1 MTSSNIYIQSRI
13 DELENLLSESHIK
26 LFTTKYS
33 KTDNPSINGNLR
45 SNKKVVEHITNH
57 INFVDNS
64 VNFQEKVRYFL
75 LGVEKQHCCV
85 MCDMPTKIQNIT
97 CSVKCK
103 SAYYSINLVVIA
115 ALKKSNDIIDNT
127 MVDGVPIR
135 TIWAAKT
142 RGTRIKNGGYTM
154 SDSHKLKLSISRGTI
169 DPITGLTPAQ
179 KGGKM
184 LSISLSKKSQID
196 KDISSKKQSAWML
209 EIIACDIATKNEVS
223 RGWVTSMLCLEKL
236 KNTIDPDSGKT
247 LLDIKQS
254 KTGKTKRK
262 NRPANEMSEYR
273 RFVTF
278 YTRLS
283 IKNYGHTLE
292 NIDLRC
298 NHAEN
303 KNAYHIDHMLSV
315 YEGFHRNIPPYII
328 GSIHNLKVIP
338 WRENISK
345 SSSSSIS
352 EEELFNRF
360 YRETTN
366 SPTDSPSSI
375 DFS

>member
-366 SPTDSPSSI
+366 SPTDSPSRI

>member
-103 SAYYSINLVVIA
+103 SAYYSINPVVIA

-283 IKNYGHTLE
+283 IKNYGQTLE